1 MKPNLSKIKKM
12 KSTKELLEFGI
23 INIDKSS
30 GPTSFQVSEFVKK
43 QFDARKT
50 SHFGTLDP
58 RVTGVLPVAIN
69 RACKLAGYFLGEDKT
84 YVGIM
89 RIHEDIELEKI
100 QEKINEKFLGEII
113 QMPPVKSRVK
123 RQLRPRTI
131 YEFKILEKQGKDILF
146 RVKCQGG
153 TYVRTLCV
161 DLGEELGIGAHM
173 LELRRTNAAIFFED
187 DLEYPVISLYDFEKT
202 APERNI
208 LRENAKTIN
217 FELWD
222 AIDKEITL
230 MLSDI
235 QLNNIPFTNTALK
248 REMQTIFARHS
259 ARLASQV
266 TTETTRATNQGIKW
280 GYDKSGLVS
289 HKQWAAIIDGKTS
302 QICLDLNGEIR
313 EIGKAFSSGDYG
325 PPAHVNCRSR
335 IVKVTLTSKKE

>member
-1 MKPNLSKIKKM
+1 MSINDAIENNFSKIKKSVDAVIQAQ
-12 KSTKELLEFGI
+12 KPQYGLL
-23 INIDKSS
+23 IDKYMDEAFRS
-30 GPTSFQVSEFVKK
+30 GVQAAE
-43 QFDARKT
+43 Q
-50 SHFGTLDP
+50 
-58 RVTGVLPVAIN
+58 
-69 RACKLAGYFLGEDKT
+69 
-84 YVGIM
+84 
-89 RIHEDIELEKI
+89 
-100 QEKINEKFLGEII
+100 
-113 QMPPVKSRVK
+113 
-123 RQLRPRTI
+123 
-131 YEFKILEKQGKDILF
+131 
-146 RVKCQGG
+146 
-153 TYVRTLCV
+153 
-161 DLGEELGIGAHM
+161 DLNLKA
-173 LELRRTNAAIFFED
+173 N
-187 DLEYPVISLYDFEKT
+187 SLYDFEKT